1 MNNELPLEAK
11 LVEGALDIGVGESI
25 LRFAAEHHPDLWNGA
40 TDTFLVKVTDPVV
53 FAKEVLRQIN
63 REEEDGSTPLSR
75 MLDAAILAA
84 VDDGCEGIDIEH
96 FERHS
101 A

>member
-1 MNNELPLEAK
+1 MNSDLPLTCGV
-11 LVEGALDIGVGESI
+11 VEDGIDAGVGFDI
-25 LRFAAEHHPDLWNGA
+25 LRFAAENHPDLWNGA